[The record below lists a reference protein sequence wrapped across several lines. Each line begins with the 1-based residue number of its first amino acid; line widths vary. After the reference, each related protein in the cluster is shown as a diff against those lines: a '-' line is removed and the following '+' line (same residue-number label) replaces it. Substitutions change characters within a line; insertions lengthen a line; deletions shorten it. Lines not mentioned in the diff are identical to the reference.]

1 MRRAVIVLAL
11 LFFVGPQVSLA
22 CLWDYDTLNEERSQY
37 PETHKLIVG
46 HFIRHSDVYYR
57 WRIVDRS
64 QKSPGDRTPQD
75 YDDIAV
81 AYDKLGQHD
90 HAIKTIEEKRFL
102 WPDKFRYETEANLGT
117 FLIHSG
123 RFEEGLKHIDAA
135 IQINPDAHFGREIY
149 QKLLVE
155 YIMAKRA
162 VGIEGFPLNR
172 EHQKTIK
179 PEALIHWQNYLD
191 FVHQKLLPA
200 AKDDTAGK
208 ALAGVQGMMRF
219 GNFDSPIL
227 LEVLGDILKE
237 QRAQMLAARAYLMAS
252 YRVDDPVAKKLY
264 REKAEYALS
273 NQYGIELADIEES
286 LRSEIQ
292 EAQDFSRQ
300 IIEDERA
307 WAAAGLN
314 LDEQFQVKYYSQP
327 RVSLAW
333 ADWFPLQRIVNPMSL
348 LATTVNVAIV
358 LLAVYV
364 VRRIFFRRKAA
375 AA

>member
-1 MRRAVIVLAL
+1 MRPTVIVLAF
-11 LFFVGPQVSLA
+11 LFFATPQLAVA
-22 CLWDYDTLNEERSQY
+22 CLWDYDTLSEERSQY
-37 PETHKLIVG
+37 PETHELIVG

-64 QKSPGDRTPQD
+64 KQSPGDRTPQD

-90 HAIKTIEEKRFL
+90 KAIETIEEKRFL
-102 WPDKFRYETEANLGT
+102 WPEKFRYETEANLGT

-123 RFEEGLKHIDAA
+123 RFEEGLQHIDAA

-155 YIMAKRA
+155 YILAKRA

-172 EHQKTIK
+172 EHEKTIK

-200 AKDDTAGK
+200 AEDDTAGK

-219 GNFDSPIL
+219 GNHDSPIL
-227 LEVLGDILKE
+227 LEALGDILKE
-237 QRAQMLAARAYLMAS
+237 QRAQLLASRAYLMAS
-252 YRVDDPVAKKLY
+252 YRVDDRAAKQLY

-273 NQYGIELADIEES
+273 NQYGIEISDVEES
-286 LRSEIQ
+286 LRQEIQ
-292 EAQDFSRQ
+292 EAQDFARQ
-300 IIEDERA
+300 IIDDEKA

-314 LDEQFQVKYYSQP
+314 LDEQFQVKYYSKP
-327 RVSLAW
+327 RMSSAW
-333 ADWFPLQRIVNPMSL
+333 VDWFRLQRIVNPLSL
-348 LATTVNVAIV
+348 LGTTVNVAVV
-358 LLAVYV
+358 LLVFYV
-364 VRRIFFRRKAA
+364 VRRLFFSRKSVAV
-375 AA
+375 